1 MPAIH
6 LSESEFIDLI
16 DGTLAAPRRAHL
28 DVCEI
33 CSGEAAQLTG
43 SIAEARHIDVPE
55 PPPFFW
61 TQFSARVSAAVE
73 RDTARPASMRWH
85 AAPARALALATA
97 AAIVAALA
105 VLPQVWPAVLP
116 HIRSSIPTA
125 APVGIGSAA
134 TAAEVAPADAV
145 DLDADDAWALV
156 RTLAADLDDDE
167 MRDEGVSAGE
177 DAVEHL
183 TSQLTDAERTELAR
197 LLQEQLSLGVHAES
211 AS

>member
-1 MPAIH
+1 
-6 LSESEFIDLI
+6 
-16 DGTLAAPRRAHL
+16 
-28 DVCEI
+28 
-33 CSGEAAQLTG
+33 
-43 SIAEARHIDVPE
+43 
-55 PPPFFW
+55 
-61 TQFSARVSAAVE
+61 
-73 RDTARPASMRWH
+73 MRWH
-85 AAPARALALATA
+85 AAPVRALALATA
-97 AAIVAALA
+97 AALVVAL
-105 VLPQVWPAVLP
+105 AVLP

-125 APVGIGSAA
+125 APVGLGSAA
-134 TAAEVAPADAV
+134 TAAEAAPADAV

-197 LLQEQLSLGVHAES
+197 LLREQLSLGVHAES